1 MKIEQTSNN
10 KTSSHRS
17 YGLLEL
23 FLCAGNLM
31 SEMPRPLLQTN
42 GSEANSK
49 QIDASSIKLS
59 DMKSKRLF
67 PVHIMPGRSARIHV
81 AAADSVTSWHNMA
94 YPCSKTSETKKVI
107 DIHWPILTTQWK
119 SDPLCALWFQP
130 SDAKHLSLHPI
141 QEEPFARHTSLSP

>member
-94 YPCSKTSETKKVI
+94 
-107 DIHWPILTTQWK
+107 
-119 SDPLCALWFQP
+119 
-130 SDAKHLSLHPI
+130 
-141 QEEPFARHTSLSP
+141 